1 MTYIGILPNMI
12 LWWYS
17 QGLKECLDFC
27 FAILVFLKNT
37 FSVSLNLKTLLAP
50 WRRTA
55 QPLEPTFVGFKDF
68 IFDQI
73 VARGLGL
80 IIRIAS
86 LTAYLLITV
95 IILPVLLL
103 AILIWI
109 ALPVIGVTFL
119 IAWVKH
125 LFAWI

>member
-37 FSVSLNLKTLLAP
+37 FSVSLNLKTLFAP
-50 WRRTA
+50 WRRTTK
-55 QPLEPTFVGFKDF
+55 PLEPNLVGLKNFV
-68 IFDQI
+68 FDQI
-73 VARGLGL
+73 VARGLGFL
-80 IIRIAS
+80 IRTVS
-86 LTAYLLITV
+86 LIAYLLITV
-95 IILPVLLL
+95 ITLPVLLL
-103 AILIWI
+103 AMVIWI
-109 ALPVIGVTFL
+109 VLPLIGVAFL

-125 LFAWI
+125 CLEWI